1 MPQTRPNG
9 GQVPVNSDPY
19 NLTAD
24 MATQTDTL
32 NVIAPVP
39 SDAAE
44 TALIASG
51 LLFPGY
57 AIVRTDLASLPIF
70 LWDGA
75 GFEQK
80 TGLRHAEYTGPI
92 VTTSAGIGTNV
103 GALTEDEDKSEGNDF
118 VQPDTAG
125 RLKILKTGVYAVTM
139 LLRPS
144 ATPGKTNV
152 YIKNVTEG
160 ENVAPGVGGDYGV
173 KEVGSSSPN
182 LYLAANTVLEFDFAT
197 ANAVNLGSL
206 VTVTKWQ

>member
-32 NVIAPVP
+32 NVLAPVP
-39 SDAAE
+39 SDAAQ

-51 LLFPGY
+51 LLFPGF

-75 GFEQK
+75 AFEQK

-92 VTTSAGIGTNV
+92 VTTTAGAGTNV
-103 GALTEDEDKSEGNDF
+103 GLLAEDEAKSEGNDF

-125 RLKILKTGVYAVTM
+125 RLKILKTGVYSITV

-144 ATPGKTNV
+144 TTPGTSNV
-152 YIKNVTEG
+152 YIRNSTEG
-160 ENVAPGVGGDYGV
+160 VNLAPAVGGDYGV
-173 KEVGSSSPN
+173 KEVGTSSPN
-182 LYLAANTVLEFDFAT
+182 LYLVANTVLEFALAT
-197 ANAVNLGSL
+197 SNPVTLGSL

>member
-1 MPQTRPNG
+1 MSQTRPNG
-9 GQVPVNSDPY
+9 VVVITNSDDY
-19 NLTAD
+19 DLATDLATMADTA
-24 MATQTDTL
+24 
-32 NVIAPVP
+32 NVLAPVA
-39 SDAAE
+39 DGAAQ
-44 TALIASG
+44 TALEASG

-57 AIVRTDLASLPIF
+57 AIVRTDIASLPIF
-70 LWDGA
+70 LWDGSS
-75 GFEQK
+75 FEQK

-92 VTTSAGIGTNV
+92 VSTSAGIGTNV

-118 VQPDTAG
+118 VQPDAAG

-173 KEVGSSSPN
+173 KEVGTSSPN
-182 LYLAANTVLEFDFAT
+182 LYLVANTVLEFDFAT

>member
-9 GQVPVNSDPY
+9 GVVPVNSDPY

-32 NVIAPVP
+32 NVITPIP
-39 SDAAE
+39 SSAAQ
-44 TALIASG
+44 TALEASG

-57 AIVRTDLASLPIF
+57 AMVRTDIASLPIF

-75 GFEQK
+75 AFEQK

-92 VTTSAGIGTNV
+92 VTTSAGIGTHV

-118 VQPDTAG
+118 VQPDIAG
-125 RLKILKTGVYAVTM
+125 RVKILKTGVYAFTL

-144 ATPGKTNV
+144 AAPGPTNV
-152 YIKNVTEG
+152 YLRNSTEG
-160 ENVAPGVGGDYGV
+160 VNLAPAVGGDYGV
-173 KEVGSSSPN
+173 PEVGTATPN
-182 LYLAANTVLEFDFAT
+182 LYLVANTVIEFRLAT
-197 ANAVNLGSL
+197 TNPVNLGSL